1 MEKPINF
8 LKDTV
13 KKLPGIKQCL
23 IYRHTKQALHY
34 NQAQLKLA
42 IERFEVAALDRLSKT
57 HKVNNTTSDANV
69 SINTHAALNT
79 NTALNINTAL
89 HSNNGSAIST
99 ASACASADAS
109 ANVSANVSMGNS
121 ADSGR
126 NKPNNN
132 QGNSLS
138 NNLSDNLGNDLGN
151 NVGNNI
157 DISRAEAISRS
168 SHSTSE
174 LVVSITS
181 YGQRVNTV
189 HITLLSLLTQ
199 SVKPS
204 TLILWLAEDEFR
216 LATLP
221 KPLLALR
228 AYGLQIAF
236 CADIGSYKK
245 LIPALHR
252 YPNATHVTFDDDIIY
267 PATQLEQLITSHQ
280 QFPDC
285 IICHRAHEIKHD
297 NKGRLLPYQQWLF
310 GSKQE
315 QPSLKIMAIGM
326 GGVLYPKASLNH
338 EVLNQ
343 QAFMQHCPQADD
355 IWFKLMATKNNT
367 MIKLVNTPISY
378 ESYLHI
384 PNSQTTALWHTN
396 KYNNDQQLASVM
408 IAYPAIKL

>member
-13 KKLPGIKQCL
+13 KKLPGIKQWL
-23 IYRHTKQALHY
+23 TYRHTKQALHY
-34 NQAQLKLA
+34 SQAQLQLA
-42 IERFEVAALDRLSKT
+42 IERFEVTALDRLSTT
-57 HKVNNTTSDANV
+57 HKVNNTTSDAN
-69 SINTHAALNT
+69 AALNS
-79 NTALNINTAL
+79 NNDSAINTA
-89 HSNNGSAIST
+89 ST
-99 ASACASADAS
+99 ASVYGSADESTDADDS
-109 ANVSANVSMGNS
+109 ANANASMSKSAN
-121 ADSGR
+121 SG
-126 NKPNNN
+126 
-132 QGNSLS
+132 S
-138 NNLSDNLGNDLGN
+138 NNLSN
-151 NVGNNI
+151 NTN
-157 DISRAEAISRS
+157 S
-168 SHSTSE
+168 SSNTANE
-174 LVVSITS
+174 LVVSVTS

-199 SVKPS
+199 TVQPS

-236 CADIGSYKK
+236 CPDIGSYKK
-245 LIPALHR
+245 LIPALTR
-252 YPNATHVTFDDDIIY
+252 YPNATHVTFDDDIVY

-378 ESYLHI
+378 ENYLHI

>member
-57 HKVNNTTSDANV
+57 HKVNNTTSDAN
-69 SINTHAALNT
+69 AALN
-79 NTALNINTAL
+79 
-89 HSNNGSAIST
+89 SNNGSAIST
-99 ASACASADAS
+99 ASACASAD
-109 ANVSANVSMGNS
+109 VIMGNIGNR
-121 ADSGR
+121 D
-126 NKPNNN
+126 NNN

-204 TLILWLAEDEFR
+204 TLILWLAEDEFSI
-216 LATLP
+216 ATLP

-245 LIPALHR
+245 LIPALQR

-267 PATQLEQLITSHQ
+267 PATQLEQLITGHQ

-297 NKGRLLPYQQWLF
+297 NKGRLLPYQQWRF

-378 ESYLHI
+378 ENYLHI